1 MKSARTLTL
10 IVITA
15 IAAAAAGLIA
25 ARMLSQKPLSLRSGT
40 WLPQARALL
49 PFQSTDLDGR
59 PFGNADLHGHPTLI
73 FLGYTSCPDVCPTT
87 LAILQAVQLRAPL
100 PGLAVVFITVDP
112 ERDTPKVLKTYL
124 SAFSNEFIGL
134 HVAGD
139 GLSPLLKTLSAMAIK
154 TNSSGATNSSDATH
168 SSGAAALVD
177 HTATLYLLDRRGRLA
192 AVFTPPL
199 NAANLYAD
207 LRMVATSAA
216 L

>member
-1 MKSARTLTL
+1 
-10 IVITA
+10 
-15 IAAAAAGLIA
+15 
-25 ARMLSQKPLSLRSGT
+25 MLSQKPLTLQSGT

-49 PFQSTDLDGR
+49 PFHSTDLDGHR
-59 PFGNADLHGHPTLI
+59 FGNADLHGHPTLI

-87 LAILQAVQLRAPL
+87 LAILRAVQLKAPL

-112 ERDTPKVLKTYL
+112 ERDTPKVLKNYL
-124 SAFSNEFIGL
+124 SAFSSEFVGL

-139 GLSPLLKTLSAMAIK
+139 GLSPMLKSLSAMVIK
-154 TNSSGATNSSDATH
+154 TNGSGATN

-177 HTATLYLLDRRGRLA
+177 HTATLYLLDRRGRMA

-207 LRMVATSAA
+207 LRTVATSAA

>member
-25 ARMLSQKPLSLRSGT
+25 ARMLSQKPLSLQSGT

-49 PFQSTDLDGR
+49 PFQSTDLNGH

-87 LAILQAVQLRAPL
+87 LAILQSVQLRAPL

-112 ERDTPKVLKTYL
+112 ERDTSKVLKTYL
-124 SAFSNEFIGL
+124 SAFSSEFIGL

-139 GLSPLLKTLSAMAIK
+139 GLGPLLKSLGAMASR
-154 TNSSGATNSSDATH
+154 TNSSGATH
-168 SSGAAALVD
+168 SLGAAALVD
-177 HTATLYLLDRRGRLA
+177 HTAALYLLDRRGRMA

-207 LRMVATSAA
+207 LRTVATSAA